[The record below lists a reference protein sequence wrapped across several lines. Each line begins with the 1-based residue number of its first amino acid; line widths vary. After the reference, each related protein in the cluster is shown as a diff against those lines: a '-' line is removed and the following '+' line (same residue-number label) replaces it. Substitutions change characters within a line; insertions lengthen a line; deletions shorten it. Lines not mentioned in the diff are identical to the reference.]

1 MVNYYENNTLNV
13 EVLARK
19 IEKEASRKTVIDFIQ
34 KGIDAGFIERIKNV
48 EDGRRYS
55 ITPSTITVKDFES
68 WAINFKKNV

>member
-34 KGIDAGFIERIKNV
+34 KGIDAGFIERIKSV